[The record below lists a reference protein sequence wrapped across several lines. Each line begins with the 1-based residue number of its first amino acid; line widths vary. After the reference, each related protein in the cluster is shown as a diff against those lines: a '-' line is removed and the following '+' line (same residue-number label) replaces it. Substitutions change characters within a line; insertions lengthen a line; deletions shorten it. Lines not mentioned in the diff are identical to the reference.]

1 MPNRNYISGRAYEY
15 KVKRHWE
22 SQGYVVLRSAGS
34 RGPFDLVALP
44 GPKLRQK
51 KVVAI
56 QCKRGKTEASALRLI
71 NDFKTNPPLGPASS
85 TIQWITVWT
94 PLGEEWGWI

>member
-1 MPNRNYISGRAYEY
+1 
-15 KVKRHWE
+15 
-22 SQGYVVLRSAGS
+22 
-34 RGPFDLVALP
+34 
-44 GPKLRQK
+44 
-51 KVVAI
+51 VAI